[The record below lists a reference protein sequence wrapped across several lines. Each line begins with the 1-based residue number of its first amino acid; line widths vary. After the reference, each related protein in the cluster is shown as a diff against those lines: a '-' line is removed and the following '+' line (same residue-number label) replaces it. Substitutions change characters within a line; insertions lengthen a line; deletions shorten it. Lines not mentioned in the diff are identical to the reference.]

1 MSNCYKHPNKP
12 AVGSCTSCG
21 RDYCS
26 DCLHVKNGKLY
37 CTSCARNISPSKGTI
52 YYLVGI
58 LLIIAG
64 VGVILNIVPNAE
76 HLHPI
81 IVGLLVVLCLSTI
94 VFGYCLYKKSFEYL
108 PPKISSAE
116 GYSALLESAIVHN
129 VTYNGADP
137 LPQSDSNGNAFYD
150 ETSILLSGYS
160 RTNFGGNAQD
170 GIKLTETHEQVF
182 LKHDATNAHDEFAI
196 YAENKYGQYLGWI
209 PDTARYKGFKQELCE
224 LLKDTAQGSILAYV
238 TNIDTSNEDFAK
250 LLINIA
256 RYGDPRFFE
265 NKMSNKP
272 TRDSHTIKDP
282 AAEIAKYK
290 ALLDSGA
297 ITQEEYDAKKK
308 QLLEI

>member
-37 CTSCARNISPSKGTI
+37 CTSCARNISSPKSTL
-52 YYLVGI
+52 YYLVGV
-58 LLIIAG
+58 LLAFAG
-64 VGVILNIVPNAE
+64 IGVLLNVVSNAA
-76 HLHPI
+76 HFHPI
-81 IVGLLVVLCLSTI
+81 VAGLVIILCLSII
-94 VFGYCLYKKSFEYL
+94 VFGYCLYRKSFGYL
-108 PPKISSAE
+108 PPKLSSAE
-116 GYSALLESAIVHN
+116 GYSLLLESAIVHN
-129 VTYNGADP
+129 ITYNGTNP
-137 LPQSDSNGNAFYD
+137 LPQSDSNGNMLYD

-170 GIKLTETHEQVF
+170 GIKLTEAHEQVF
-182 LKHDATNAHDEFAI
+182 LKHDAANAYDEFAI

-209 PDTARYKGFKQELCE
+209 PGTARYKGFKQELCE
-224 LLKDTAQGSILAYV
+224 LLKDTSPGSVLAYV
-238 TNIDTSNEDFAK
+238 ANIDTSDEDYAK

-256 RYGDPRFFE
+256 RYGDPNFFE
-265 NKMSNKP
+265 NRTPNKP
-272 TRDSHTIKDP
+272 TRDSRTIKDP

-308 QLLEI
+308 QLLGL